1 MMHKLPTRHA
11 IALALFAILICGA
24 VQTATCQENQS
35 TTESHRIEGGWFFTV
50 TVPPGTPGPEQFQTL
65 DSFAAGGG
73 WSGHAAT
80 DSFTNWSPAYGTW
93 KKTGNEY
100 VITQYQFTQ
109 DPSGNPTGLVIIHRE
124 MHFTGPDSM
133 AGESKVSFCDLA
145 AANCFNVPAPAQIVG
160 HKIIAA
166 GPDGI

>member
-1 MMHKLPTRHA
+1 VSDHGCSPSLQVHSCIVSQA
-11 IALALFAILICGA
+11 VLICGA
-24 VQTATCQENQS
+24 VQTATGQENQS

-50 TVPPGTPGPEQFQTL
+50 TVRHGTPGPEQFQTL

-93 KKTGNEY
+93 QKAGSEY

-109 DPSGNPTGLVIIHRE
+109 DP
-124 MHFTGPDSM
+124 
-133 AGESKVSFCDLA
+133 A
-145 AANCFNVPAPAQIVG
+145 AIQPASSSSIGRCISPAQTQWPASQRFPSATLQQPTASTFRSQPRLSDIR
-160 HKIIAA
+160 
-166 GPDGI
+166 